1 MTMIAST
8 VVSAPSLVLSDLVSP
23 VIVQMIGRVQPSVV
37 QVRSAGRGGGAGVIW
52 HANGATLIL
61 TNNHVVA
68 DRDDRL
74 QVQLTDGRTFDTTI
88 SARNPSLDLALLTAA
103 ADDLP
108 AAPIGDSS
116 RLRVGELVFAIG
128 HPWGQRGVVTAGIVS
143 GLGAIPIAGNGRTAQ
158 YIRTDVRLAPGNS
171 GGPLLNA
178 EGAVV
183 GINAMIFGGDLSV
196 AIPSHVASAWIAGL
210 PGRRVFLGVQVQ
222 AVELPASVR
231 QGRWAEQVAGLLV
244 VGVEP
249 GGPADR
255 AGVLVGDVLLAA
267 AGAAVEDPGVLRD
280 ILAQHDTAEP
290 LQLDLLRGGVVQ
302 TLAVNLG
309 WTERRE

>member
-1 MTMIAST
+1 MLESI
-8 VVSAPSLVLSDLVSP
+8 VVAAPSFGLPDLVSP
-23 VIVQMIGRVQPSVV
+23 AIVQMIDRVQASVV

-68 DRDDRL
+68 NRNEGL
-74 QVQLTDGRTFDTTI
+74 QVQLPDGRTFAATV
-88 SARNPSLDLALLTAA
+88 SARNPSLDLALLTATA
-103 ADDLP
+103 ADELP

-143 GLGAIPIAGNGRTAQ
+143 GLGALPVAGNGRTAQ

-178 EGAVV
+178 EGTVV

-210 PGRRVFLGVQVQ
+210 PGRGVRLGVQVQ
-222 AVELPASVR
+222 AVALPASVR
-231 QGRWAEQVAGLLV
+231 QGRWAAQVAGLLV
-244 VGVEP
+244 AGVEL

-267 AGAAVEDPGVLRD
+267 GVALEHPEALRE
-280 ILAQHDTAEP
+280 ILAQHDTAAP
-290 LQLDLLRGGVVQ
+290 LQLDRLRGGVVEVI
-302 TLAVNLG
+302 AVNLG
-309 WTERRE
+309 WTEQRE

>member
-1 MTMIAST
+1 MLESI
-8 VVSAPSLVLSDLVSP
+8 VVAAPPFGLPDRVSP
-23 VIVQMIGRVQPSVV
+23 AIVQMIDRVQASVV

-61 TNNHVVA
+61 TNHHVVA
-68 DRDDRL
+68 NRDDGL
-74 QVQLTDGRTFDTTI
+74 QVQLPDGRAFAATV

-103 ADDLP
+103 ADELP
-108 AAPIGDSS
+108 TAPIGDSS

-143 GLGAIPIAGNGRTAQ
+143 GLGALPVAGNGRTAQ

-210 PGRRVFLGVQVQ
+210 PGRRVVLGVQVQ
-222 AVELPASVR
+222 AVALPAGVR
-231 QGRWAEQVAGLLV
+231 QGRWAAQAAGLLV
-244 VGVEP
+244 AGVEL

-267 AGAAVEDPGVLRD
+267 AGTALEHPEALRE
-280 ILAQHDTAEP
+280 ILAQHDTAAP
-290 LQLDLLRGGVVQ
+290 LQLDRLRGGVAE
-302 TLAVNLG
+302 TIAVNLG
-309 WTERRE
+309 WTEQRE